1 MFRDLNN
8 KTYPMN
14 LEEQLAEAY
23 KTSANYPDLILK
35 LITLAVHSYTVDV
48 ATGICLYRF
57 EGGRHILHQQ
67 QRVART
73 VSEGFNYEQTVA
85 AVKNTQ
91 RGKTSYPEF
100 LDEIAR
106 AGVRFYE
113 ATLTGNL
120 RVTYIG
126 AGGFYEEDIPI
137 DQNLSADHK

>member
-1 MFRDLNN
+1 
-8 KTYPMN
+8 MN

-23 KTSANYPDLILK
+23 KKSTKYPDLVLK
-35 LITLAVHSYTVDV
+35 LITLGVHSYTVDV

-67 QRVART
+67 QKPVRT
-73 VSEGFNYEQTVA
+73 VSEAFNYEQTVA

-91 RGKTSYPEF
+91 QGKTSYPEF
-100 LDEIAR
+100 LDEIAG

-126 AGGFYEEDIPI
+126 AGGFYEEEIPV
-137 DQNLSADHK
+137 DENLPGDN